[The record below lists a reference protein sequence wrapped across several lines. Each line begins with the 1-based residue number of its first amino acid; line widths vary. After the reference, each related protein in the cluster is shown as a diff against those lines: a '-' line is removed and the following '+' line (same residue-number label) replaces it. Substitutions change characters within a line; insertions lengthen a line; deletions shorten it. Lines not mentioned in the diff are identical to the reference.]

1 MDSIR
6 SLGVMYM
13 PSISTDSASNI
24 SAVKP
29 EVQNLPEAKGD
40 EVSIRGFFGKSE
52 PKPIP
57 QIDTS
62 ETVKITVLPQDPAVA
77 SPKTIEMPKAL
88 IGDKI
93 EGPKMYSIENQNPKA
108 IPDLEGNYLYQLG
121 TKEFDQVNCYAT
133 AYNTFNMMQD
143 NIGHEI
149 NWAFREPKLGVNS
162 HKREGMNAYY
172 ARHEA
177 SVNFFYFDA
186 PPLGKTVQTSQS
198 TEIVSHEVGHAILDA
213 VKPGYMGWDTE
224 TMSVHEGFGD
234 VTAMLFTL
242 QDDDMIKKIIE
253 ENGGDMQKPS
263 LLSKVGEEFGIAIA
277 KMDKDPTN
285 DDNDYLRTLLND
297 FKYVNPSTLP
307 QHAPDNQL
315 ANEVHSF
322 SRIFSAANYDVLSA
336 FYDANVAK
344 GMEPEAAL
352 KLAGKDFGGLLMK
365 SIDNCP
371 NHRCKY
377 KDVALNMLKV
387 DMQLNE
393 GSHMKEMEKTFIDRG
408 ILTEGDVSKMKDKA
422 KNMPNAHISLPMV
435 LSKISSKISD
445 ILSKIGSKIGIGDGT
460 QFQTENITDNMYG
473 GQTIYLKTSE
483 DMQLKGKEF
492 GSFENCFVAVDGGIS
507 LAFDKDGKLVDYNY
521 DKIDSQKKADV
532 KSGILSAVQ
541 DGKIKSQNYRSLGDD
556 DPTKFLGE
564 VKANRASGKS
574 YIERIPVI
582 A

>member
-29 EVQNLPEAKGD
+29 EVQNLPETKGD

-77 SPKTIEMPKAL
+77 SPKTVEMPKAF

-133 AYNTFNMMQD
+133 AYNTFNMAQ
-143 NIGHEI
+143 NNLGHEI
-149 NWAFREPKLGVNS
+149 NWAFRSPKLGVNS
-162 HKREGMNAYY
+162 HRQEGMNAYY
-172 ARHEA
+172 ARHEG
-177 SVNFFYFDA
+177 SVNFFYFNA

-198 TEIVSHEVGHAILDA
+198 TEIVSHEVGHAVLDA
-213 VKPGYMGWDTE
+213 IKPGYLGWDTE
-224 TMSVHEGFGD
+224 TMSVHEGFAD
-234 VTAMLFTL
+234 TTAILFTL
-242 QDDDMIKKIIE
+242 QDDDMIKKVIE
-253 ENGGDMQKPS
+253 ETGGDLSKPS

-277 KMDKDPTN
+277 KMDRDPTN
-285 DDNDYLRTLLND
+285 DDNDYLRILLND
-297 FKYVNPSTLP
+297 FKYVDPSTLP
-307 QHAPDNQL
+307 KDAPDNQL

-322 SRIFSAANYDVLSA
+322 SRVFSAANYDVLSA
-336 FYDANVAK
+336 FYNANVAK

-365 SIDNCP
+365 SMDNCP

-408 ILTEGDVSKMKDKA
+408 ILSEGDISKMKDKA

-460 QFQTENITDNMYG
+460 QFQTENVTDNMYG

-507 LAFDKDGKLVDYNY
+507 LSFDKDGKLVDYNY
-521 DKIDSQKKADV
+521 DKIDSKKKADV
-532 KSGILSAVQ
+532 KSGILNAVK

-582 A
+582 S